1 MKHSISK
8 ETSDYLEK
16 YKDDEVVNYYSSADE
31 LEIIIFESGL
41 RIKHVY
47 IDRELDLMAL
57 VLNSKKIIKRKVSEF
72 TPLMNSSEN
81 DLLLFENDGTGIHW
95 PRLDYDLSLKGFLRH
110 ELAYI
115 DKPFSV

>member
-8 ETSDYLEK
+8 ETTDYLEK
-16 YKDDEVVNYYSSADE
+16 YKDDEVVNYFSSSDE

-72 TPLMNSSEN
+72 APLMNSSEN